1 MSKSTAEQMRAWRG
15 PAILSFGFRPMFLLA
30 ALWAAV
36 AMVLWIFLL
45 TGLVDL
51 PMHFDPVTWHAH
63 EFLFGY
69 VSAVIAGFLLTA
81 VPNWTGRLPVVGWR
95 LAALAV
101 LWVIGRLAILSS
113 AALPVW
119 IVTLCDL
126 SFLTVLW
133 AVILREIIAG
143 KNWRNLP
150 VLALVGVLILSNAF
164 FHFEA
169 ARDGGAA
176 HGMALRLGFA
186 TVLSL
191 VMLIGGK
198 IIPSFTRNW
207 LKKQGATQLPTPP
220 MQRFDK
226 ATIALTLAIFA
237 FWITVPETELTG
249 VGFLIMGALH
259 FMRLSRWQ
267 PLATGKEALVWVLH
281 AAYSFIPLGAFVM
294 AIATL
299 APDILPTAA
308 ALHIWSVGAIGLM
321 TLAVMTRASLGH
333 SGRDLHAGTGT
344 TLAYGLLIASA
355 LGRLLADLLPDVRM
369 LVLDGAGAFWI
380 VSFLLF
386 AALYGPL
393 LVKARQNSE

>member
-207 LKKQGATQLPTPP
+207 LKKRGATQLPTPP

-226 ATIALTLAIFA
+226 LVL
-237 FWITVPETELTG
+237 L
-249 VGFLIMGALH
+249 
-259 FMRLSRWQ
+259 
-267 PLATGKEALVWVLH
+267 ALVLGVV
-281 AAYSFIPLGAFVM
+281 AAVVKALRGEPAPQF
-294 AIATL
+294 ATHPSVTGGPRP
-299 APDILPTAA
+299 APTPTAA
-308 ALHIWSVGAIGLM
+308 VEAAKDPEPAAPSPTPTPSNGGVTWVE
-321 TLAVMTRASLGH
+321 
-333 SGRDLHAGTGT
+333 
-344 TLAYGLLIASA
+344 
-355 LGRLLADLLPDVRM
+355 P
-369 LVLDGAGAFWI
+369 LDGACPDG
-380 VSFLLF
+380 
-386 AALYGPL
+386 YP
-393 LVKARQNSE
+393 VKAKPSSGIFHVPGGLAYERTKPGRCYPDPAAAVADGLRASKR